1 MYILYI
7 WLVMIIYSIAKL
19 TWVVRSC
26 GWTNSTDLHLAILNL
41 KAIAIPNSKNSASVV
56 FLNPAVMSG
65 GPAAAWDP
73 AAPAT
78 SISASPKVVAAGA
91 VQAVQL
97 EVKG

>member
-1 MYILYI
+1 VLPEKKSYT
-7 WLVMIIYSIAKL
+7 

-41 KAIAIPNSKNSASVV
+41 KAIAKNSANVIFV

-78 SISASPKVVAAGA
+78 SISASPEVVTADA
-91 VQAVQL
+91 VQVVQL